1 VIKVKMKLNKV
12 KKKIANGG
20 RMRMPISP
28 KDVEIDNGPL

>member
-12 KKKIANGG
+12 KKKKANGG
-20 RMRMPISP
+20 RMPISP